1 MDYSE
6 ICKCLSQCRF
16 TDHARKEMEEEA
28 FGRITVVE
36 LLQALNGGE
45 IIEEYP
51 EDTSYPSALV
61 LGWTT
66 MNRPLHIVCAPVL
79 AEQRLIIIT
88 TYEPDPARW
97 ETDFK
102 RRKRSCSV

>member
-6 ICKCLSQCRF
+6 IRQCLATCRF
-16 TDHARKEMEEEA
+16 TEHARKEMEEEPL
-28 FGRITVVE
+28 GRISVAE
-36 LLQALNGGE
+36 LRHALSSGE

-51 EDTSYPSALV
+51 DDTPYPSALI
-61 LGWTT
+61 LGRTAA
-66 MNRPLHIVCAPVL
+66 NRPLHVVCAPVL

-97 ETDFK
+97 EADYK
-102 RRKRSCSV
+102 RRQRL

>member
-6 ICKCLSQCRF
+6 IRQCLANCLF
-16 TDHARKEMEEEA
+16 TDHARKEMEEEPL
-28 FGRITVVE
+28 GRITVVE
-36 LLQALNGGE
+36 LLHALSVGE

-51 EDTSYPSALV
+51 TDKPYPSALI
-61 LGWTT
+61 LGHTA
-66 MNRPLHIVCAPVL
+66 MSRPLHVVCAPVL

-97 ETDFK
+97 EADFQ
-102 RRKRSCSV
+102 RRKH